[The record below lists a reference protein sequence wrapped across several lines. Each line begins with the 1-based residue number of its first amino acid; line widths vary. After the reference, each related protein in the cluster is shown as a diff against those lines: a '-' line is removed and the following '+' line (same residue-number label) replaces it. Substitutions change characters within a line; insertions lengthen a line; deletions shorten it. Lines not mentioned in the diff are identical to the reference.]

1 MATLQE
7 LLTKVQ
13 NGTATATDY
22 EELSKISKAE
32 ADTKK
37 KAEAQ
42 AKTLIDTIKD
52 AKIEPQILTNLLAS
66 EGLIILPKTATT
78 ETKVVIVEEAIKTKE
93 GRSSTFKVWKG
104 RDCKALTADA
114 KTYWTN
120 LKGKGKDYFIS
131 KLNAEGKAYY
141 DTDEGKKYIDG
152 LFA

>member
-7 LLTKVQ
+7 LFTKVQ
-13 NGTATATDY
+13 NGTATADDY
-22 EELSKISKAE
+22 AELAKLSKAK
-32 ADTKK
+32 ADTQKQ
-37 KAEAQ
+37 AEAQ
-42 AKTLIDTIKD
+42 AKTLIATIKD

-78 ETKVVIVEEAIKTKE
+78 ETKVVIVEEAITTKE

-120 LKGKGKDYFIS
+120 LKSKGKDYFIS

>member
-7 LLTKVQ
+7 LFTKVQ
-13 NGTATATDY
+13 NGTATADDY
-22 EELSKISKAE
+22 AEIAKLSSEKGE
-32 ADTKK
+32 AQK
-37 KAEAQ
+37 KAEAS
-42 AKTLIDTIKD
+42 AKALIDSIKK

-78 ETKVVIVEEAIKTKE
+78 ESKVVIVEEAITTKE

-120 LKGKGKDYFIS
+120 LKGKGKEYFIS

-141 DTDEGKKYIDG
+141 ETDEGKEYING